1 MCSIVDEYP
10 YISEPKLPLLIPPMA
25 DHPLASL
32 VECMR
37 LVLFIFIVTISMS
50 ISQMATSTV
59 ALFIDI
65 VSNFD
70 EHFVRLVPIL
80 LT

>member
-1 MCSIVDEYP
+1 MSIIDDY
-10 YISEPKLPLLIPPMA
+10 STLTEPKIPNMIPPMVEY
-25 DHPLASL
+25 PLASL

-37 LVLFIFIVTISMS
+37 LILFIFIVTISMS
-50 ISQMATSTV
+50 LSQLATSTV
-59 ALFIDI
+59 GLFIDV

>member
-1 MCSIVDEYP
+1 MCSIVDNYP
-10 YISEPKLPLLIPPMA
+10 HLSELKIPQIIPPMVE
-25 DHPLASL
+25 HPLASL

-37 LVLFIFIVTISMS
+37 LILFIFIVTISMS
-50 ISQMATSTV
+50 ISQVATSTLS
-59 ALFIDI
+59 LFIDI

-80 LT
+80 MM